1 MKNNTTMRFGV
12 GLVALSVFALS
23 GCAPHHKVKDD
34 SSETQLIV
42 DQKMSETV
50 TSANNAL
57 QALVRIERGD
67 EAPRNQNNAIGT
79 TVAGRPSGLVKSPF
93 SVPSVPGGGTQTS
106 RALIAQQLDTP
117 VNIRWNGEASDLL
130 RSLATKAGF
139 SYQTVGSSAGKN
151 SNIKITARQETIK
164 TVLGRV
170 AESVEGTADVKVD
183 LATKTIKLIY
193 R

>member
-12 GLVALSVFALS
+12 GLIALSVLALS
-23 GCAPHHKVKDD
+23 GCAPHKVTNDTA
-34 SSETQLIV
+34 ETQLMV

-67 EAPRNQNNAIGT
+67 EAPRNQTNAIGT
-79 TVAGRPSGLVKSPF
+79 TAAGRPSGLTKSPF

-106 RALIAQQLDTP
+106 RALIAQQLDTT

-130 RSLATKAGF
+130 RDLANKSGF
-139 SYQTVGSSAGKN
+139 SYQTVGSSLGKDTK
-151 SNIKITARQETIK
+151 IKINAKHETIK

-170 AESVEGTADVKVD
+170 AEAVDGKADVKVD